1 MGHYLNAAVPPA
13 PEADASTHTPRPPR
27 RNPSPGKPRTHRPRS
42 RPGRSIATSMTAAP
56 PCSTKARPA
65 SHAGQAFLFSLMLKC
80 SHIRLRLFIKQL
92 RRRYLVMATFL
103 FPTVPPGRVSPP
115 ISPTAAVLLED
126 VLKTCSI
133 SFIGIVMQFHVG
145 ISAVECYSICPY
157 YAGKTQCKP
166 WHSTAQDGT
175 PWCQMQRDST
185 LFQMAGTIPVHQ
197 CCIPLHRR
205 THSALLQNGLPH
217 GLMQAHRERHTP
229 TSRKRGALLEQYNPL
244 SEHGNR

>member
-1 MGHYLNAAVPPA
+1 MQHKSPPGIPRRTGFCVLPHAEMFAYPPA
-13 PEADASTHTPRPPR
+13 IIHKTATPPLLGHGYIPLS
-27 RNPSPGKPRTHRPRS
+27 NSS
-42 RPGRSIATSMTAAP
+42 
-56 PCSTKARPA
+56 
-65 SHAGQAFLFSLMLKC
+65 AGQS
-80 SHIRLRLFIKQL
+80 
-92 RRRYLVMATFL
+92 V
-103 FPTVPPGRVSPP
+103 PP

-145 ISAVECYSICPY
+145 VSAVECYSICPY

-205 THSALLQNGLPH
+205 THSAILQNGLPH